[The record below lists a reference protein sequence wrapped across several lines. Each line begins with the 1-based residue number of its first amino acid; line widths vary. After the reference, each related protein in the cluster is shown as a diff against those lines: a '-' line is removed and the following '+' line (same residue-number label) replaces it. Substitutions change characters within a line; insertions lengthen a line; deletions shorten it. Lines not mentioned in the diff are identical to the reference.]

1 MQKRTPPHE
10 ALFHKPGK
18 RMPVH
23 NSVRVIALFEAAKGA
38 LVIVTG
44 LGALSLIHQDAPKY
58 AALLVHHLHL
68 NPAKHYPQI
77 FIDAAAHL
85 TDTRLLTLATMAA
98 AYGLIRIVEAY
109 GLWQA
114 RRWAEW
120 FAAVSGGI
128 YIPFEI
134 YEFIKGDT
142 WLSAGAF
149 AVNVLVV
156 ALMVKE
162 LYRGHAVTGSP
173 TSPTR

>member
-1 MQKRTPPHE
+1 MP
-10 ALFHKPGK
+10 LHK
-18 RMPVH
+18 
-23 NSVRVIALFEAAKGA
+23 SVRIIAVFEAAKGT
-38 LVIVTG
+38 LVILTG
-44 LGALSLIHQDAPKY
+44 LGSLSLIHQDAQKY
-58 AALLVHHLHL
+58 AAQLVHHLHL

-98 AYGLIRIVEAY
+98 TYGLVRIVEAY
-109 GLWQA
+109 GLWQT

-134 YEFIKGDT
+134 YEFIEGDT

-149 AVNVLVV
+149 AINLLVV
-156 ALMVKE
+156 ALMLKE

-173 TSPTR
+173 TSQTR